1 MARDRKISTLY
12 EKEEVFYKGV
22 LKDKESIDENNPLKV
37 NFNKLSDAYGS
48 LLDEARIITSVSDRL
63 QNKLNRTY
71 DKLQEQSEEI
81 NKINT
86 ELAYNNDQ
94 LQTTVDELTKV
105 KVSRKAATIV
115 ITLAIILFLVSEGL
129 IEPIIE
135 KEIEGPVVGFL
146 LKGII
151 ALLIKPIEVV
161 VEKYLMRRRIAAA
174 KE

>member
-1 MARDRKISTLY
+1 MARTRKISTLY
-12 EKEEVFYKGV
+12 EKEEIFHKGI
-22 LKDKESIDENNPLKV
+22 LEHKESIDDSNNLK
-37 NFNKLSDAYGS
+37 NKFNELSDAYGT

-63 QNKLNRTY
+63 QNKLNRTH
-71 DKLQEQSEEI
+71 DKLQEQSQEI

-94 LQTTVDELTKV
+94 LQTTIDELTKV

-115 ITLAIILFLVSEGL
+115 IVLAVVLFLISEGW

-135 KEIEGPVVGFL
+135 EKTDSFFIGFV

-151 ALLIKPIEVV
+151 ALMIKPIEMV
-161 VEKYLMRRRIAAA
+161 VEKFLMKKSISDS
-174 KE
+174 